1 VKGAP
6 PYIPFIET
14 LEFAAR
20 VLPRDL
26 LRHYLGESASEIAR
40 LMPELRRMYPD
51 IPPPIELPPEQQ
63 RRYLF
68 NAYRE
73 FVDRAAG
80 LTPIVVVFEDLHW
93 ADEASLLLLR
103 HLAQSV
109 SIIPVLMI
117 GTYRDVD
124 LDVNRPFAG
133 ALESWV
139 REKLA
144 TRLTLRRFG
153 LAAVQELLT
162 SLSGKKPPD
171 SLVSII
177 HAETDGNPF
186 FVEEV
191 YHHLNEEG
199 KLFDDSGRL
208 ANRIAIRRTRG
219 PPGRAAGDWTPVA
232 AAAGT
237 IAPYSDHRGH
247 SWAVF
252 DLLAGS
258 AGAEPSRRRAS
269 TRSKRPNARSWWS
282 PIAAAVK
289 SATAFVHELV
299 RQTLVEA
306 LSLPRRQRLHER
318 SRGLWSGSPGAS
330 DIRDCPPSVPGRRR
344 RRPGK
349 NHRLL
354 HLRAPAAWPRPRGAS
369 GGSGQCRQGVV
380 ADRRGAGIR
389 ESGN

>member
-199 KLFDDSGRL
+199 KLFDEAGGWQTGLRSGELEVPQGVRL
-208 ANRIAIRRTRG
+208 VIGRRLQRLQEPSRRILTTAAIA
-219 PPGRAAGDWTPVA
+219 GR
-232 AAAGT
+232 
-237 IAPYSDHRGH
+237 S
-247 SWAVF
+247 F

-258 AGAEPSRRRAS
+258 AGAEPSRRRA
-269 TRSKRPNARSWWS
+269 
-282 PIAAAVK
+282 
-289 SATAFVHELV
+289 
-299 RQTLVEA
+299 
-306 LSLPRRQRLHER
+306 RR
-318 SRGLWSGSPGAS
+318 
-330 DIRDCPPSVPGRRR
+330 
-344 RRPGK
+344 
-349 NHRLL
+349 
-354 HLRAPAAWPRPRGAS
+354 
-369 GGSGQCRQGVV
+369 
-380 ADRRGAGIR
+380 DRRGRTREAGGAR
-389 ESGN
+389 SQRP